1 MGGTRQSCSLLSY
14 GRGFY
19 GGLLVRHRDIQQRLK
34 SYLCSIG
41 SVALKGDNGSR
52 YSAMI
57 DVEELIEQLKV
68 IAYDDIPPVRRAQ
81 LLHVIVYLEQWA
93 KDHNVRAN

>member
-1 MGGTRQSCSLLSY
+1 
-14 GRGFY
+14 
-19 GGLLVRHRDIQQRLK
+19 
-34 SYLCSIG
+34 
-41 SVALKGDNGSR
+41 
-52 YSAMI
+52 MI

-93 KDHNVRAN
+93 KDHKVKAN